1 MNHARNNTI
10 NTGGR
15 GKSTQK
21 GVLGTGP
28 GGVFHMSHSNQ
39 ESMDESSGT
48 N

>member
-15 GKSTQK
+15 GKVSQNGK
-21 GVLGTGP
+21 GGAS
-28 GGVFHMSHSNQ
+28 VFQVSHSNQ

-48 N
+48 NQ

>member
-15 GKSTQK
+15 GK
-21 GVLGTGP
+21 GTHNSKAG
-28 GGVFHMSHSNQ
+28 GGVFHMSQSNQ